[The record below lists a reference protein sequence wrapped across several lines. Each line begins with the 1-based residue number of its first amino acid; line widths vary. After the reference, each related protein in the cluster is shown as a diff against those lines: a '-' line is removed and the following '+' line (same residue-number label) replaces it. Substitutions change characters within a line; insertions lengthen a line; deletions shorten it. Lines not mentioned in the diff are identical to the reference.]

1 MKNLLVFLTQYKA
14 KKAQA
19 DALNEEVE
27 AMKKELESYTM
38 ENNTPDES
46 GKYKFTCGQYTVTIT
61 PCTRTDIDKKRLEA
75 EKPDIAEAYKKTTE
89 YNRTTVK

>member
-1 MKNLLVFLTQYKA
+1 MMNLLAFLTQYKA
-14 KKAQA
+14 KKTQL
-19 DALNEEVE
+19 DNLTEEVE
-27 AMKKELESYTM
+27 VMKKKLESYTM
-38 ENNTPDES
+38 ENNTPDEN
-46 GKYKFTCGQYTVTIT
+46 GKYRFTCGQYTVTIT

>member
-1 MKNLLVFLTQYKA
+1 MRNLLAFLTTYKA
-14 KKAQA
+14 KKAQL
-19 DALNEEVE
+19 DNLTEEVE
-27 AMKKELESYTM
+27 AMKKELENYTM
-38 ENNTPDES
+38 ENNTPDGN